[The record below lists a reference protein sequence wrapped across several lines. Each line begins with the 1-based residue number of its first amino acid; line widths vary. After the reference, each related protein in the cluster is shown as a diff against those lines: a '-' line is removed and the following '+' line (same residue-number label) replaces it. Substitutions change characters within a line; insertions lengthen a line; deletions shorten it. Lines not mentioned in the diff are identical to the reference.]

1 MFKIPLES
9 ERMENPVC
17 NVKKNSDKAKVLQEC
32 VFVVWD
38 ECTMANKIN
47 FNRSREQN
55 NARPK
60 RRAHSADSEFS
71 KILLDVGKGKCP
83 EMNSTHDI
91 ELPTGI
97 CQVVSGT
104 ETLIPCIYNDV
115 HDLDMKEDS
124 WL

>member
-1 MFKIPLES
+1 MQDLRGNILLFGGATFLFAGDFS
-9 ERMENPVC
+9 QTLPV
-17 NVKKNSDKAKVLQEC
+17 VTKKH
-32 VFVVWD
+32 
-38 ECTMANKIN
+38 
-47 FNRSREQN
+47 
-55 NARPK
+55 

-91 ELPTGI
+91 ELPTGLY
-97 CQVVSGT
+97 QVVSGT